1 MIHDRVTQIHS
12 QRQRCETTAQQTNRE
27 GWGERGGEPAEN
39 QSAEGPEAERERQAE
54 IPTPVSGA
62 AMAQLSQEMPA
73 DVQPEPER
81 ETETPAETKARKK
94 AAEKAAKE
102 QKKKAQEEEA
112 DAKAAAVHATVSVIA
127 KMKWTNP
134 TLQHRTPSFGCSQ
147 PARRLTSGAV
157 SRPRRRD
164 KTKGGRVLGVGC

>member
-1 MIHDRVTQIHS
+1 M
-12 QRQRCETTAQQTNRE
+12 
-27 GWGERGGEPAEN
+27 P
-39 QSAEGPEAERERQAE
+39 
-54 IPTPVSGA
+54 
-62 AMAQLSQEMPA
+62 QLSQEMPA

-81 ETETPAETKARKK
+81 ETETPAEAKARK
-94 AAEKAAKE
+94 KAAKE

-164 KTKGGRVLGVGC
+164 KTKGGRVLGIGC

>member
-1 MIHDRVTQIHS
+1 M
-12 QRQRCETTAQQTNRE
+12 
-27 GWGERGGEPAEN
+27 PL
-39 QSAEGPEAERERQAE
+39 
-54 IPTPVSGA
+54 
-62 AMAQLSQEMPA
+62 LSQEMPA

-81 ETETPAETKARKK
+81 ETETPAEAKAR
-94 AAEKAAKE
+94 EKAAKKADKE

>member
-1 MIHDRVTQIHS
+1 MILDRVTQIHS

-27 GWGERGGEPAEN
+27 GWGERGGEPAES
-39 QSAEGPEAERERQAE
+39 QSAEGPEAERQRQAE
-54 IPTPVSGA
+54 IPTQVSGA
-62 AMAQLSQEMPA
+62 AMPQLSQEMPA

-81 ETETPAETKARKK
+81 ETETPAEAKARK
-94 AAEKAAKE
+94 KAAKE

-164 KTKGGRVLGVGC
+164 KTKGGRVLGIGC